1 MAGRTRSSTPSR
13 TRLRSTFDRV
23 LVHDVKN
30 VSFRLRLLLS
40 NLDEHWHDPEFRQT
54 VKELLASTVERLE
67 GVVGRLADHE
77 EAVLIK
83 VELDLNGL
91 LREVVQRPG
100 RRGRPARGPAVRLA
114 LGAVP
119 PIWGDP
125 FYLGDAVA
133 SLLENAAEAAAP
145 DGRVLVRTLTAGTS
159 RRPRAVVEVIDNG
172 AGMTQEFLR
181 DRLFRPFE
189 TTKPEGVGLGL
200 ATASQIVRFH
210 RGTIRILSHPGGGT
224 LVRLSFPASPGGPA

>member
-1 MAGRTRSSTPSR
+1 MSGKPRPSS
-13 TRLRSTFDRV
+13 RLRSTLDRV

-40 NLDEHWHDPEFRQT
+40 NLDEHWDDPEFRET

-67 GVVGRLADHE
+67 TAVGRLAAERD
-77 EAVLIK
+77 AVLIK
-83 VELDLNGL
+83 VSLDLNAL
-91 LREVVQRPG
+91 LREVVQRPP
-100 RRGRPARGPAVRLA
+100 RRGRPSGRGPSVALA

-125 FYLGDAVA
+125 YYLGDAFG
-133 SLLENAAEAAAP
+133 SLIENAREAAGP
-145 DGRVLVRTLTAGTS
+145 EGRVLLRSLSGGSA
-159 RRPRAVVEVIDNG
+159 RRPRAIVDVIDNG
-172 AGMTQEFLR
+172 SGMSPDFLR
-181 DRLFRPFE
+181 DRLFRPFA

-210 RGTIRILSHPGGGT
+210 RGSIRVLSQPRGGT
-224 LVRLSFPASPGGPA
+224 LVRLSFPASPESSS

>member
-1 MAGRTRSSTPSR
+1 MSGKPRSSS
-13 TRLRSTFDRV
+13 RLRSTLDRV

-40 NLDEHWHDPEFRQT
+40 NLDEHWDDPEFRET

-67 GVVGRLADHE
+67 TAVGRLIAE
-77 EAVLIK
+77 KNAVL
-83 VELDLNGL
+83 VQVSLDLNAL
-91 LREVVQRPG
+91 LREVVE
-100 RRGRPARGPAVRLA
+100 RPARRHRAGTRNALVRLA
-114 LGAVP
+114 LGEVP

-125 FYLGDAVA
+125 FYLGDAFG
-133 SLLENAAEAAAP
+133 SLLENAAEAAGP
-145 DGRVLVRTLTAGTS
+145 EGRVLLRTYTAGTT
-159 RRPRAVVEVIDNG
+159 RHPRAVAEVIDNG

-210 RGTIRILSHPGGGT
+210 RGTIRVLSQPGGGT
-224 LVRLSFPASPGGPA
+224 MVRVVVPAREPSA